1 MSKVKAL
8 FAAAGRQYKA
18 VEIDGG
24 TVYVGKV
31 TVGVRARY
39 IDLIQ
44 KNDWNQAMALLVQ
57 TCTFDD
63 DLGSRSFEDGDADL
77 AGIMASPTEV
87 VDALARAI
95 MSHNGMDDAADPV
108 KDAAKN

>member
-1 MSKVKAL
+1 
-8 FAAAGRQYKA
+8 
-18 VEIDGG
+18 
-24 TVYVGKV
+24 VGKV

-77 AGIMASPTEV
+77 AGIGF
-87 VDALARAI
+87 R
-95 MSHNGMDDAADPV
+95 DDDMEFLRVAGAAADQGGLDEV
-108 KDAAKN
+108 TRLLISREMGRITARTSL